1 MAYHAQERKRV
12 KEPNVQERRHK
23 RRRACGAAARK
34 DDWGDEIWDALM
46 ECTEQF
52 SALLADPPAHM
63 ISRQQQQI
71 D

>member
-46 ECTEQF
+46 ECTEHF
-52 SALLADPPAHM
+52 SG
-63 ISRQQQQI
+63 
-71 D
+71 